1 MWVHSNRTR
10 MGAMKTAMQLLS
22 FAVLFV
28 LAGLSVSPAADNP
41 ELGAAQVSGPVL
53 LNGHSVSGAGIAL
66 RNGDKLETSQRGAV
80 LVTVSRRDELLLDE
94 NSGITLRNRP
104 EGVSAELDRGRLLVT
119 SAHQRLREVRLAGE
133 AVSIRAAPGASR
145 SYQVS
150 RLSDATYVLA
160 RKGSVSIFDEGYA
173 TQTAVAEGRVGVI
186 RPEAEALA
194 PPQRPPAAPTPA
206 PPARPAAQQ
215 PAAQQP
221 APTASGQRAGQVSV
235 AIPKDYIVRGT
246 QETEGNRGDPILW
259 NDLLRTE
266 PRGRLRVVLDDGSI
280 LNLGS
285 ESRLQVLQHD
295 AKSQQ
300 TNLEMRYGRL
310 RAQVVALSRPN
321 ARFEIRTNTAICG
334 VLGTDF
340 YVEATEKSTR
350 VIVFKGVVKV
360 TPLIAGAIAGLGG
373 AGSTVSAGQA
383 STAVAGSVS
392 APATATA
399 AQIQTA
405 LTVTTA
411 STQAA
416 QVAAVATTAT
426 TASRVAV
433 VSATAVPAAAATVVA
448 AQTIAAPPPASP
460 SGP

>member
-1 MWVHSNRTR
+1 
-10 MGAMKTAMQLLS
+10 
-22 FAVLFV
+22 
-28 LAGLSVSPAADNP
+28 
-41 ELGAAQVSGPVL
+41 
-53 LNGHSVSGAGIAL
+53 
-66 RNGDKLETSQRGAV
+66 
-80 LVTVSRRDELLLDE
+80 
-94 NSGITLRNRP
+94 
-104 EGVSAELDRGRLLVT
+104 
-119 SAHQRLREVRLAGE
+119 
-133 AVSIRAAPGASR
+133 
-145 SYQVS
+145 
-150 RLSDATYVLA
+150 
-160 RKGSVSIFDEGYA
+160 
-173 TQTAVAEGRVGVI
+173 
-186 RPEAEALA
+186 
-194 PPQRPPAAPTPA
+194 
-206 PPARPAAQQ
+206 
-215 PAAQQP
+215 
-221 APTASGQRAGQVSV
+221 V
-235 AIPKDYIVRGT
+235 AIPRDYIVRGT
-246 QETEGNRGDPILW
+246 QETEGNRGDPVLW

-285 ESRLQVLQHD
+285 ESRLQVVQHD

-310 RAQVVALSRPN
+310 RAQVVALSRPS

-340 YVEATEKSTR
+340 YVEATEKTTR

-360 TPLIAGAIAGLGG
+360 TPLVAGAVAGLAG

>member
-1 MWVHSNRTR
+1 
-10 MGAMKTAMQLLS
+10 MKTAMQLLS

-66 RNGDKLETSQRGAV
+66 RNGDRLETSQRGAV
-80 LVTVSRRDELLLDE
+80 LVTISRRDELLLDE

-119 SAHQRLREVRLAGE
+119 SAHERLCEVRLAGE

-160 RKGSVSIFDEGYA
+160 RKGGVSIFDEGYA
-173 TQTAVAEGRVGVI
+173 THAAVPEGRVGVI

-194 PPQRPPAAPTPA
+194 PSQRPSTPA

-310 RAQVVALSRPN
+310 RAQVVALSRPS

-340 YVEATEKSTR
+340 YIEATEKSTR

-360 TPLIAGAIAGLGG
+360 TPLIAGAIAGLAG

>member
-1 MWVHSNRTR
+1 MHLHFFVT
-10 MGAMKTAMQLLS
+10 
-22 FAVLFV
+22 LFV
-28 LAGLSVSPAADNP
+28 LAGLSVSLAAGDP
-41 ELGAAQVSGPVL
+41 QVGTAQVNGPVL

-66 RNGDKLETSQRGAV
+66 RNGDKLQTSQRGGV
-80 LVTVSRRDELLLDE
+80 LVTISGRDELLLDE
-94 NSGITLRNRP
+94 NSGITLRSLP
-104 EGVSAELDRGRLLVT
+104 DGVSAELDRGRLLVT
-119 SAHQRLREVRLAGE
+119 SAHQGLREVRLAGE
-133 AVSIRAAPGASR
+133 AVSIRAAPGVSR

-173 TQTAVAEGRVGVI
+173 THEAVAEGHVGVI
-186 RPEAEALA
+186 RPEAEALT
-194 PPQRPPAAPTPA
+194 PLQRPPAPPAPQQPA
-206 PPARPAAQQ
+206 PPAP
-215 PAAQQP
+215 QQP
-221 APTASGQRAGQVSV
+221 APSASGQRAGQISV

-246 QETEGNRGDPILW
+246 QETEGNRGDPIFW

-266 PRGRLRVVLDDGSI
+266 PRGRVRALLEDGSI

-285 ESRLQVLQHD
+285 DSRLQVVQHD

-310 RAQVVALSRPN
+310 RAQVVALTRPS

-340 YVEATEKSTR
+340 YIEATEKTTR
-350 VIVFKGVVKV
+350 VIVFRGVVKV
-360 TPLIAGAIAGLGG
+360 TPLAAGAVAGLAG
-373 AGSTVSAGQA
+373 AGSTVNAGSTVTATQA

-399 AQIQTA
+399 AQVQTA

-416 QVAAVATTAT
+416 QVAAVATTTTAT
-426 TASRVAV
+426 TATRVAV
-433 VSATAVPAAAATVVA
+433 VTATAAPAATSTVVA
-448 AQTIAAPPPASP
+448 AATIAAPPPASP
-460 SGP
+460 SRP

>member
-1 MWVHSNRTR
+1 
-10 MGAMKTAMQLLS
+10 MQLLS
-22 FAVLFV
+22 FAALFV

-66 RNGDKLETSQRGAV
+66 RNGDRLETSERGAV
-80 LVTVSRRDELLLDE
+80 LVTISRRDELLLDK
-94 NSGITLRNRP
+94 NSGITLRSGP

-119 SAHQRLREVRLAGE
+119 SAHQGLREVRLAGE

-173 TQTAVAEGRVGVI
+173 THAAVAEGRVGVI

-194 PPQRPPAAPTPA
+194 PPQRPSAPAP

-215 PAAQQP
+215 PAP
-221 APTASGQRAGQVSV
+221 GTSGQRAGQISV

-246 QETEGNRGDPILW
+246 QEAEGNRGDPIFW

-266 PRGRLRVVLDDGSI
+266 PRARVRALLEDGSI

-285 ESRLQVLQHD
+285 ESRLQVVQHD

-310 RAQVVALSRPN
+310 RAQVVALTRPS

-340 YVEATEKSTR
+340 YVEATEKTTR
-350 VIVFKGVVKV
+350 VIVFRGVVRV
-360 TPLIAGAIAGLGG
+360 TPLVAGAIAGIAG

-383 STAVAGSVS
+383 TTAVAGSVS

-433 VSATAVPAAAATVVA
+433 VSATAVPAAASTVVA
-448 AQTIAAPPPASP
+448 ATTIAAPPPASP
-460 SGP
+460 SRP

>member
-1 MWVHSNRTR
+1 
-10 MGAMKTAMQLLS
+10 MKTAMQLLS

-66 RNGDKLETSQRGAV
+66 RNGDRLETSQRGAV
-80 LVTVSRRDELLLDE
+80 LVTISRRDELLLDE

-119 SAHQRLREVRLAGE
+119 SAHERLCEVRLAGE

-160 RKGSVSIFDEGYA
+160 RKGGVSIFDEGYA
-173 TQTAVAEGRVGVI
+173 THAAVPEGRVGVI

-194 PPQRPPAAPTPA
+194 PPQRPPAVPTPA

-310 RAQVVALSRPN
+310 RAQVVALSRPS

-360 TPLIAGAIAGLGG
+360 TPLIAGAIAGLAG

>member
-1 MWVHSNRTR
+1 
-10 MGAMKTAMQLLS
+10 
-22 FAVLFV
+22 
-28 LAGLSVSPAADNP
+28 
-41 ELGAAQVSGPVL
+41 
-53 LNGHSVSGAGIAL
+53 
-66 RNGDKLETSQRGAV
+66 
-80 LVTVSRRDELLLDE
+80 
-94 NSGITLRNRP
+94 
-104 EGVSAELDRGRLLVT
+104 
-119 SAHQRLREVRLAGE
+119 
-133 AVSIRAAPGASR
+133 
-145 SYQVS
+145 
-150 RLSDATYVLA
+150 
-160 RKGSVSIFDEGYA
+160 
-173 TQTAVAEGRVGVI
+173 
-186 RPEAEALA
+186 
-194 PPQRPPAAPTPA
+194 
-206 PPARPAAQQ
+206 
-215 PAAQQP
+215 
-221 APTASGQRAGQVSV
+221 V

-246 QETEGNRGDPILW
+246 QETEGNRGDPIFW

-266 PRGRLRVVLDDGSI
+266 PRGRVRALLDDGSI

-285 ESRLQVLQHD
+285 ESRLQVVQHD
-295 AKSQQ
+295 TKSQQ

-310 RAQVVALSRPN
+310 RAQVVALTRPN

-340 YVEATEKSTR
+340 YVEATEKTTR
-350 VIVFKGVVKV
+350 VIVFRGAVRV
-360 TPLIAGAIAGLGG
+360 TPLVAGAIAGLAG

-383 STAVAGSVS
+383 TTAVAGSVS

-433 VSATAVPAAAATVVA
+433 VSATAAPAAASTVVA

-460 SGP
+460 AKP

>member
-1 MWVHSNRTR
+1 

-22 FAVLFV
+22 FAALFV
-28 LAGLSVSPAADNP
+28 LAALSVSPAADNP

-66 RNGDKLETSQRGAV
+66 RNGDKLETSQRGGV
-80 LVTVSRRDELLLDE
+80 LVTISRRDELLLSE
-94 NSGITLRNRP
+94 NSGITLRDR
-104 EGVSAELDRGRLLVT
+104 EDGVSAELDRGRLLVT
-119 SAHQRLREVRLAGE
+119 SAHQRLCEVRLAGE
-133 AVSIRAAPGASR
+133 AVSIRAAPGVSR

-186 RPEAEALA
+186 RPEAEVLT
-194 PPQRPPAAPTPA
+194 PLQRPPAAPA
-206 PPARPAAQQ
+206 P

-221 APTASGQRAGQVSV
+221 APSASGQRAGQISA

-246 QETEGNRGDPILW
+246 QETEGNRGDPIFW

-266 PRGRLRVVLDDGSI
+266 PRGRVRAVLEDGSI
-280 LNLGS
+280 LNIGS

-295 AKSQQ
+295 SKSQQ

-310 RAQVVALSRPN
+310 RAQVVALTRPS
-321 ARFEIRTNTAICG
+321 ARFEIRTNTAVCG

-340 YVEATEKSTR
+340 YVEATEKTTR
-350 VIVFKGVVKV
+350 VIVFKGVVRV
-360 TPLIAGAIAGLGG
+360 TPLAAGAVAGLAG
-373 AGSTVSAGQA
+373 AGSTVNAGSTVTASQA

-416 QVAAVATTAT
+416 QVAAVATTTTAT

-433 VSATAVPAAAATVVA
+433 VSATAAPAAASTVVA
-448 AQTIAAPPPASP
+448 ATTIAAPPASP

>member
-1 MWVHSNRTR
+1 
-10 MGAMKTAMQLLS
+10 MKTAMQLLS
-22 FAVLFV
+22 FATLFV

-66 RNGDKLETSQRGAV
+66 RNGDKLETSARGGV

-94 NSGITLRNRP
+94 NSGITLRSLP
-104 EGVSAELDRGRLLVT
+104 DGVSAELDRGRLLVT
-119 SAHQRLREVRLAGE
+119 SAHQGLREVRLAGE

-160 RKGSVSIFDEGYA
+160 RKGSVSIFDAGYA

-186 RPEAEALA
+186 RPEAEVLT
-194 PPQRPPAAPTPA
+194 PPQRPPAVPAPAP
-206 PPARPAAQQ
+206 PPARPAAQP

-221 APTASGQRAGQVSV
+221 APSAAGQRAGQISV

-246 QETEGNRGDPILW
+246 QETEGNRGDPIFW

-266 PRGRLRVVLDDGSI
+266 PRGRVRALLEDGSI
-280 LNLGS
+280 LNIGS

-295 AKSQQ
+295 SKSQQ

-310 RAQVVALSRPN
+310 RAQVVALTRPN

-340 YVEATEKSTR
+340 YVEATEKTTR
-350 VIVFKGVVKV
+350 VIVFKGVVRV
-360 TPLIAGAIAGLGG
+360 TPLAAGAVAGLAG
-373 AGSTVSAGQA
+373 AGSTVNAGSTVTASQA

-392 APATATA
+392 APATATT

-416 QVAAVATTAT
+416 QVAAVATTTTAT

-433 VSATAVPAAAATVVA
+433 VSATAAPAAASSVVA
-448 AQTIAAPPPASP
+448 ATTIAAPPASP